1 VPRKNQDKAPLII
14 MGSRFHSLYL
24 QTLRFFTWI
33 LYSKQASL
41 AIADQAVISIGS
53 ISLSV
58 VIARLAGIEL
68 LGRVGFILVLS
79 AFGGTVLASLVSA
92 PAMVLFGSMKN
103 DERRYRGFLF
113 LASILIGFLLA
124 IALSFIY
131 VIYRQ
136 RTGALVSKSETC
148 MVTFLLAIIPVQD
161 TLRRAAFARARP
173 WAGLRLSAL
182 RSILPPIVL
191 LCALPTTHPIGLFD
205 VVLVLVIANFGSVM
219 VELAVD
225 RLRIPDRQ
233 FMISMWRRHWH
244 MSRWLL
250 LSSFLNSTYEQIFTI
265 ASGIAFGDRAVAV
278 IRITQQVFGV
288 VLAGMQTFENTL
300 PQQLAQA
307 AVEESNSYTS
317 LVRLLAGVVFLG
329 AGLCGGLLWLIGND
343 LIFFVF
349 NFDYQNYT
357 ILLLFWALGIAVSG
371 ARLVYAMAFRAIRD
385 TKPIFIADGFSF
397 VTGALLVI
405 PVLWFGVIGSGIG
418 MLATNLV
425 GLIVMVLSMR
435 PTVRR
440 FT

>member
-1 VPRKNQDKAPLII
+1 
-14 MGSRFHSLYL
+14 MGSRFHSLYF

-53 ISLSV
+53 ILLSV
-58 VIARLAGIEL
+58 VIARMAGIEL
-68 LGRVGFILVLS
+68 LGSAGFILVLS
-79 AFGGTVLASLVSA
+79 AFGGAALASLVSA

-113 LASILIGFLLA
+113 LTSVLIGVVLA
-124 IALSFIY
+124 IVLSFIY

-136 RTGALVSKSETC
+136 RTGAVVSRDEIC
-148 MVTFLLAIIPVQD
+148 MVAFLFAIIPVQD

-173 WAGLRLSAL
+173 WAGLRLSVL
-182 RSILPPIVL
+182 RSIPPPIAL
-191 LCALPTTHPIGLFD
+191 LCAFSTTHQMTLFD
-205 VVLVLVIANFGSVM
+205 IVLILAAANLGSVM

-225 RLRIPDRQ
+225 RLRIPDLQ
-233 FMISMWRRHWH
+233 FAISMWRRHWY

-250 LSSFLNSTYEQIFTI
+250 LSSFLNSTYEQIFTL

-288 VLAGMQTFENTL
+288 VVAGMQTFENTL

-307 AVEESNSYTS
+307 ATEENNSYTS
-317 LVRLLAGVVFLG
+317 LVGLLAAIVFLG
-329 AGLCGGLLWLIGND
+329 AALCGGLLWWIGND
-343 LIFFVF
+343 LIQFVF

-357 ILLLFWALGIAVSG
+357 NLLLFWALGFAASG

-385 TKPIFIADGFSF
+385 TKPIFIADSFSF
-397 VTGALLVI
+397 LAGASIVI
-405 PVLWFGVIGSGIG
+405 PVLYWFGVIGSGIG

-425 GLIVMVLSMR
+425 GLIIMVLSMR
-435 PTVRR
+435 QAAKSSHE
-440 FT
+440 